1 MATLLPP
8 TAVLVLLLPLAL
20 AFTPNAELLEFV
32 ELLALD
38 NGPQAALKPPA
49 AVALAPSAVAGPT
62 VAPVAL
68 PTQTNCAAA
77 GRGPSETPAA
87 AATMAQPANSAVR
100 RRPST
105 IDMTL
110 LRSPPTDVTSSQTP
124 AGALPT
130 LCY

>member
-8 TAVLVLLLPLAL
+8 IAVLVLLLPLAL

-38 NGPQAALKPPA
+38 NVPQATLTPPA
-49 AVALAPSAVAGPT
+49 AVAPAPLNPVLPSA
-62 VAPVAL
+62 L
-68 PTQTNCAAA
+68 PAQTNCAAA

-87 AATMAQPANSAVR
+87 TATMAQPANSAVR

-110 LRSPPTDVTSSQTP
+110 PTSPVAP
-124 AGALPT
+124 
-130 LCY
+130 